1 MQKQCY
7 CEQNNILDSFIC
19 YVCHKNHHW
28 QCYDYQITD
37 KQPQQLRCLQCS
49 LTANNPQ
56 MQFETFVKLN
66 NKFNVAII
74 KKPAQ
79 LLEKVFTFEVN
90 QYYEEL
96 KKKSIILAI
105 FCTKTKEPK
114 KLYEWPSKNVYV
126 ELNNQH
132 HIAYHIND
140 YGFIPSTCI
149 QWGANSIK
157 VKVGEDV
164 ESNSLLGIVIVK
176 SIKISELKSKLIDVG
191 REKIIDSIITQQK
204 QQYQDKIKS
213 LSLVDDTLQD
223 SLFSVKLIDGITM
236 QQLEIPV
243 RGKQCQHFDCFELNA
258 YLTMNEKPNEN
269 RWKCP
274 ICNQLVPYDQLQV
287 DFVLIDILHE
297 IKCDHPK
304 IFHKLQR
311 VQLNQYLEYKI
322 DEKYIEEETQIK
334 RLLMNSQTLSQ
345 TVKINDVILEK
356 ATDSVVKF
364 IQEFQRKDNY
374 SSSLITFKSARKLL
388 KKFHKKELFK
398 NLETNQIQLSKFFI
412 DMFDL
417 SNYYQTY
424 IFEDQIELQYY
435 ESLQDFELICKTIYQ
450 QTVSGLFIYYI
461 KLFHPTVQRMTQSMA
476 ILCTQ
481 LNVKPAVIHSKKMLE
496 LILATAYDKEQKT
509 SLGYNFKQICCMSKM
524 RRDEYYSNVLYL
536 SQMLSFVF
544 YNTEISSF
552 FIVRNCINLSNI
564 FDLFYFQDKG
574 KEDGQMDDYQLT
586 IKLIKEVYSLKIIKE
601 NPNILDILRLILYL
615 LSKRDR
621 KFENVLDSFKE
632 YNLGDVKSKFKNM
645 EFNGEY
651 YYL

>member
-7 CEQNNILDSFIC
+7 CEQHNILDSFIC
-19 YVCHKNHHW
+19 NVCQKNHHW

-49 LTANNPQ
+49 LSANNPL
-56 MQFETFVKLN
+56 MQFEGFIKLN
-66 NKFNVAII
+66 NKFNVAMI
-74 KKPAQ
+74 KKPTQ
-79 LLEKVFTFEVN
+79 FLEKAFSFEVN

-96 KKKSIILAI
+96 KKKQIILAI

-114 KLYEWPSKNVYV
+114 KLFEWPSKNVYV

-132 HIAYHIND
+132 HISYHIND
-140 YGFIPSTCI
+140 YGYIPSTCI
-149 QWGANSIK
+149 QWGANTLKIK
-157 VKVGEDV
+157 LGEDI
-164 ESNSLLGIVIVK
+164 ECNSLFGIAIVK
-176 SIKISELKSKLIDVG
+176 NIKITELKSKLLDLG
-191 REKIIDSIITQQK
+191 REKIIDAIITQQK

-213 LSLVDDTLQD
+213 LAMVDDTLQD
-223 SLFSVKLIDGITM
+223 TLFTVKLIDGITM
-236 QQLEIPV
+236 QQLEVPV

-258 YLTMNEKPNEN
+258 YLTINEKPNEN

-287 DFVLIDILHE
+287 DYVLIDILHE

-322 DEKYIEEETQIK
+322 DDKYTEEESQIK
-334 RLLMNSQTLSQ
+334 KKLMNSQNLSQ
-345 TVKINDVILEK
+345 TVKINNDILEK
-356 ATDSVVKF
+356 ASDSVVKF

-374 SSSLITFKSARKLL
+374 QSSLITFKSARKLL

-398 NLETNQIQLSKFFI
+398 NLETNQIQLCKFFI
-412 DMFDL
+412 NMFDL
-417 SNYYQTY
+417 SNYYKNF
-424 IFEDQIELQYY
+424 IFDEEIEQEYF
-435 ESLQDFELICKTIYQ
+435 ESLQDFELICKSIYSQ
-450 QTVSGLFIYYI
+450 SVSGLFIYYI

-481 LNVKPAVIHSKKMLE
+481 LNIKPVLIHQKKMLE
-496 LILATAYDKEQKT
+496 LILASAYDKQQKT

-524 RRDEYYSNVLYL
+524 KRDEYYNNIIYL
-536 SQMLSFVF
+536 SQKISYVF
-544 YNTEISSF
+544 YNTEASSF

-564 FDLFYFQDKG
+564 FDLYYFQEKG
-574 KEDGQMDDYQLT
+574 KIDDQLDDFQLM

-601 NPNILDILRLILYL
+601 NPNVLDILRLILYL
-615 LSKRDR
+615 LIKRDR
-621 KFENVLDSFKE
+621 KFENILDQFKE
-632 YNLGDVKSKFKNM
+632 YNIGDVKNKFKNM